1 MVCLCVCV
9 CVCVCVWREK
19 EGGGLTI
26 VIIEHHLGGGGE
38 DQLWQSDCNSF
49 RNVHANPLFQ
59 IKSASFLLL
68 TLTSFPK
75 ANTHSCLL

>member
-1 MVCLCVCV
+1 MSG
-9 CVCVCVWREK
+9 EK

-26 VIIEHHLGGGGE
+26 VIIEHDLGGGE

-49 RNVHANPLFQ
+49 RNVHANPLFK

-68 TLTSFPK
+68 TPTSFPK
-75 ANTHSCLL
+75 ANTDSCLL